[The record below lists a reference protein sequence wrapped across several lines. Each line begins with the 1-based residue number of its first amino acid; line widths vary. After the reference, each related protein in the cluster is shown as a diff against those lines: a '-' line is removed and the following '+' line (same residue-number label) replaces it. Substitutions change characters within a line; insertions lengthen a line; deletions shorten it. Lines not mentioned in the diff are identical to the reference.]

1 MKRLWSV
8 LVSLS
13 ARSAGIISLK
23 GLDTAVNLQYL
34 DLCGN
39 SIEDLDPIK
48 DLREVEYL
56 NLSKNMLRDIQALR
70 GYRQLLRLDISRNN
84 LYTMDIS
91 AIAGMINLEELNL
104 ERSKVDNLVYL
115 ENAKKLHKLYISIEN
130 GPFPLSILGT
140 LNELKELHMNKMWL
154 YDIADLTYLKNIEVL
169 DLSTNLFSDLSP
181 LQYMKKTL
189 RSLNLTN
196 NQYLSDCS
204 ILEEFP
210 NLEVLEL
217 SFDSIKDFSFLKKLK
232 NLKDLRLIQSGLSDL
247 RILKG
252 LNKLEKLDISEN
264 RVTHT
269 EVLKDMKNLR
279 YFKASCCFLHDIDF
293 LKNAKEL
300 VEVNV
305 YNNSITDISVLKGC
319 EKMTALDVGNNA
331 GT

>member
-1 MKRLWSV
+1 MLIKDEFLRAAIARTLQLKEEEIDEKAMER

-13 ARSAGIISLK
+13 ARSAGIISLE

-181 LQYMKKTL
+181 LQYMKK
-189 RSLNLTN
+189 RCAVLT
-196 NQYLSDCS
+196 
-204 ILEEFP
+204 
-210 NLEVLEL
+210 
-217 SFDSIKDFSFLKKLK
+217 
-232 NLKDLRLIQSGLSDL
+232 
-247 RILKG
+247 
-252 LNKLEKLDISEN
+252 
-264 RVTHT
+264 
-269 EVLKDMKNLR
+269 
-279 YFKASCCFLHDIDF
+279 
-293 LKNAKEL
+293 
-300 VEVNV
+300 
-305 YNNSITDISVLKGC
+305 
-319 EKMTALDVGNNA
+319 
-331 GT
+331 

>member
-1 MKRLWSV
+1 MLIKDEFLRAAIARTLQLKEEEIDEKAMER

-13 ARSAGIISLK
+13 ARSAGIISLE

-181 LQYMKKTL
+181 LQYMKK
-189 RSLNLTN
+189 N
-196 NQYLSDCS
+196 
-204 ILEEFP
+204 
-210 NLEVLEL
+210 VA
-217 SFDSIKDFSFLKKLK
+217 
-232 NLKDLRLIQSGLSDL
+232 QS
-247 RILKG
+247 
-252 LNKLEKLDISEN
+252 
-264 RVTHT
+264 
-269 EVLKDMKNLR
+269 
-279 YFKASCCFLHDIDF
+279 
-293 LKNAKEL
+293 
-300 VEVNV
+300 
-305 YNNSITDISVLKGC
+305 
-319 EKMTALDVGNNA
+319 
-331 GT
+331 

>member
-1 MKRLWSV
+1 MLIKDEFLRAAIARTLQLKEEEIDEKAMER

-13 ARSAGIISLK
+13 ARSAGIISLE

-169 DLSTNLFSDLSP
+169 DLSTNLFLI
-181 LQYMKKTL
+181 Y
-189 RSLNLTN
+189 
-196 NQYLSDCS
+196 
-204 ILEEFP
+204 
-210 NLEVLEL
+210 
-217 SFDSIKDFSFLKKLK
+217 
-232 NLKDLRLIQSGLSDL
+232 RLCNI
-247 RILKG
+247 
-252 LNKLEKLDISEN
+252 
-264 RVTHT
+264 
-269 EVLKDMKNLR
+269 
-279 YFKASCCFLHDIDF
+279 
-293 LKNAKEL
+293 
-300 VEVNV
+300 
-305 YNNSITDISVLKGC
+305 
-319 EKMTALDVGNNA
+319 
-331 GT
+331 

>member
-1 MKRLWSV
+1 
-8 LVSLS
+8 
-13 ARSAGIISLK
+13 
-23 GLDTAVNLQYL
+23 
-34 DLCGN
+34 
-39 SIEDLDPIK
+39 
-48 DLREVEYL
+48 
-56 NLSKNMLRDIQALR
+56 MLRDIQALR

-252 LNKLEKLDISEN
+252 LNKLENLDISEN
-264 RVTHT
+264 RV
-269 EVLKDMKNLR
+269 
-279 YFKASCCFLHDIDF
+279 
-293 LKNAKEL
+293 
-300 VEVNV
+300 
-305 YNNSITDISVLKGC
+305 
-319 EKMTALDVGNNA
+319 
-331 GT
+331 

>member
-1 MKRLWSV
+1 MLIKDEFLRAAIARTLQLKEEEIDEKAMER

-13 ARSAGIISLK
+13 ARSAGIISLE

-217 SFDSIKDFSFLKKLK
+217 SFDSIFPF
-232 NLKDLRLIQSGLSDL
+232 
-247 RILKG
+247 
-252 LNKLEKLDISEN
+252 
-264 RVTHT
+264 
-269 EVLKDMKNLR
+269 
-279 YFKASCCFLHDIDF
+279 
-293 LKNAKEL
+293 
-300 VEVNV
+300 
-305 YNNSITDISVLKGC
+305 
-319 EKMTALDVGNNA
+319 
-331 GT
+331 

>member
-1 MKRLWSV
+1 MLIKDEFLRAAIARTLQLKEEEIDEKAMER

-13 ARSAGIISLK
+13 ARSAGIISLE

-181 LQYMKKTL
+181 LQYMKTI
-189 RSLNLTN
+189 N
-196 NQYLSDCS
+196 
-204 ILEEFP
+204 
-210 NLEVLEL
+210 
-217 SFDSIKDFSFLKKLK
+217 
-232 NLKDLRLIQSGLSDL
+232 
-247 RILKG
+247 
-252 LNKLEKLDISEN
+252 
-264 RVTHT
+264 
-269 EVLKDMKNLR
+269 
-279 YFKASCCFLHDIDF
+279 
-293 LKNAKEL
+293 
-300 VEVNV
+300 
-305 YNNSITDISVLKGC
+305 
-319 EKMTALDVGNNA
+319 
-331 GT
+331 